1 MDRWTGKVA
10 VVTGASAGIGA
21 AIVLDLARAGCQTI
35 GLARRSDR
43 IEALR
48 QQLPAAAAARLYA
61 RRCDV
66 SSESDILTAF
76 RWIAEQFGRVDIL
89 VNNAGVLYAD
99 LELLSPENTAQ
110 MRNTLEV
117 NVLAPVLC
125 TREAFRL
132 MRSAVPPC
140 GHVVLIN
147 SISGHW
153 VPYSVGTACGS
164 LNIYEPSKH
173 ALTAM
178 TEVLR
183 QEFQAAGTRVKVS
196 VSVERLPF
204 CVCCCPCIET
214 VLHIRHITEYQSG
227 ISANG
232 YVHGRYAGRMQ

>member
-1 MDRWTGKVA
+1 MLGLGGVFSPVPYNMDRWIGKVA

-21 AIVLDLARAGCQTI
+21 AIVLDLARAGCQTV

-43 IEALR
+43 IVALR
-48 QQLPAAAAARLYA
+48 ERLPADAAARLHA
-61 RRCDV
+61 RHCDV
-66 SSESDILTAF
+66 SKESDILATF
-76 RWIAEQFGRVDIL
+76 QWIEQQFGGVDIL
-89 VNNAGVLYAD
+89 VNNAGVLYANVD
-99 LELLSPENTAQ
+99 LLAPENTAP
-110 MRNTLEV
+110 MRSTLEV

-132 MRSAVPPC
+132 MPNG

-164 LNIYEPSKH
+164 LNMYEPSKH

-196 VSVERLPF
+196 VSGWYICSSFSPWCF
-204 CVCCCPCIET
+204 QYT
-214 VLHIRHITEYQSG
+214 V
-227 ISANG
+227 
-232 YVHGRYAGRMQ
+232 